1 MISQNH
7 FVTAPFLH
15 AGKERKGRSQR
26 AKGGKLHAG
35 SVETPKSA
43 EKWEEKCTPV
53 RRGSAGASVHT
64 EANCTPSAS
73 RRPSRRR
80 NEIKNARR

>member
-7 FVTAPFLH
+7 FETAPFLH

-43 EKWEEKCTPV
+43 EKWEERCRPLGG
-53 RRGSAGASVHT
+53 GSGGAGVERA
-64 EANCTPSAS
+64 A
-73 RRPSRRR
+73 
-80 NEIKNARR
+80 I